1 MKSAAPRG
9 PRSYNLGVAS
19 PEMAI
24 EMVGLEED
32 AKAEGLAWAGPRTQA
47 EDGELILSLRKHL
60 LSTGTSLEAVLV
72 LFGCCNPDQYLG
84 KSW

>member
-32 AKAEGLAWAGPRTQA
+32 AKAEGLAWAERSGA
-47 EDGELILSLRKHL
+47 
-60 LSTGTSLEAVLV
+60 
-72 LFGCCNPDQYLG
+72 
-84 KSW
+84 